1 MAMPSQTLSMS
12 QQQQLQMVL
21 APQLRQSLEM
31 LQLPILELRAMI
43 QQEIEQNPTIELTA
57 PEAPT
62 VEIEPGS
69 GNVDDSKEM
78 EFEKEFEVLAR
89 LDDEWRD
96 YFYQNLQNQP
106 YTADRAEKRQF
117 MFDSLPQR
125 ESLQQHLLQQ
135 LTLTELSENDQHIG
149 ELIIGSIND
158 DGYLTGSLDE
168 LAVSAGCDAVHLE
181 DLLAVIQDFHPSG
194 VGARNLRECLLLQL
208 ERIDKPDRL
217 AASIVSD
224 HLEKLGGRKFQDI
237 ARALRVSVENVQE
250 AARFIATLDPKPG
263 RIYSDDEATYVL
275 PEIVV
280 QKVEGKYVVILNDDQ
295 LPHVRI
301 SRHYRRLLE
310 DPATKPEVRSYV
322 RERIRSGAF
331 LIKSIHQRQ
340 KTIHRIA
347 SEIVTNQTAFLDE
360 GISHLKPMTMAEV
373 AQTVGVHETTVSRAV
388 SGKYMRTPAGVFELK
403 YFFTPGIKTEDGKEI
418 SNKTVK
424 DMIAQMVAGE
434 DASQPLSDQDIMKR
448 LKEKGVKIARRT
460 VAKYRIVLRIP
471 PSHMRRSY

>member
-1 MAMPSQTLSMS
+1 
-12 QQQQLQMVL
+12 
-21 APQLRQSLEM
+21 
-31 LQLPILELRAMI
+31 
-43 QQEIEQNPTIELTA
+43 
-57 PEAPT
+57 
-62 VEIEPGS
+62 
-69 GNVDDSKEM
+69 
-78 EFEKEFEVLAR
+78 
-89 LDDEWRD
+89 
-96 YFYQNLQNQP
+96 
-106 YTADRAEKRQF
+106 
-117 MFDSLPQR
+117 
-125 ESLQQHLLQQ
+125 
-135 LTLTELSENDQHIG
+135 
-149 ELIIGSIND
+149 
-158 DGYLTGSLDE
+158 
-168 LAVSAGCDAVHLE
+168 
-181 DLLAVIQDFHPSG
+181 VIQDFHPSG

-373 AQTVGVHETTVSRAV
+373 AQTVGVPETTVSRAV